1 MLKLFKIIFKG
12 ILLVLAATVLLNAAV
27 LLTGYLN
34 MDSDYSPESSGKNPD
49 CILVLGAAVR
59 PDGTPSKAL
68 QARLDTGIRLYKAG
82 AAKKLLL
89 SGDNGQTNYNEVESM
104 KDYVLAAGVPSEDIF
119 LDHAGFSTYES
130 MYRARDVFKV
140 KKPIIVTQKYH
151 EYRALFTA
159 RMLGLHPIGVP
170 CSTSTISKS
179 SDQNVREYL
188 ARCKAVFQCIAKPK
202 PTFLG
207 SAIPISGNGT
217 ASW

>member
-34 MDSDYSPESSGKNPD
+34 MDSDYSPESSGKKPD

-89 SGDNGQTNYNEVESM
+89 SGDNGQTNYN
-104 KDYVLAAGVPSEDIF
+104 
-119 LDHAGFSTYES
+119 
-130 MYRARDVFKV
+130 
-140 KKPIIVTQKYH
+140 
-151 EYRALFTA
+151 
-159 RMLGLHPIGVP
+159 
-170 CSTSTISKS
+170 
-179 SDQNVREYL
+179 
-188 ARCKAVFQCIAKPK
+188 
-202 PTFLG
+202 
-207 SAIPISGNGT
+207 
-217 ASW
+217 

>member
-12 ILLVLAATVLLNAAV
+12 ILLILAATVLLNAAV

-34 MDSDYSPESSGKNPD
+34 MDSDYSPESSGNNPD

-140 KKPIIVTQKYH
+140 KNPIIVTQKYH

-159 RMLGLHPIGVP
+159 RMLGLHPTGVP

-207 SAIPISGNGT
+207 TAIPISGNGT